1 MKKVIKGGKV
11 VDPSRGICGIMD
23 VYICNGIVKAVDKNI
38 EVEDAEI
45 INAYGKIVTPGLIDM
60 HVHLREPG
68 FEAKEDIESG
78 SRAAAAGGYTS
89 VACMPNTNPVIDNK
103 TVVRFIKDRA
113 REVHKVNIY
122 AIGAITKGLKGEE
135 LAEMADMRAAGAV
148 AFSDDGKPVMNS
160 GLMRRALEYAAMFDV
175 PIISHSEDTNLS
187 ADGVINEGRV
197 SAVLGLKGIPAA
209 AEEVMVA
216 RDVILSEM
224 TGSRLHIAHVST
236 KRSVEIIRRA
246 KERGVKVTAE
256 AAPHHFTLTEDSV
269 MSFDTNTKV
278 NPPLRSA
285 EDVEAVKQ
293 GLKDGTI
300 DAIATDHAPH
310 TYEDKDTEYDN
321 AAFGISG
328 IETAVPLVITYLINT
343 GVLTLS
349 QAVEKLTINPA
360 KILGI
365 NKGSLK
371 PGSDADITIIDLDAK
386 TVVDVNKFESRG
398 KNSPFNGWKL
408 AGSPVMTIV
417 GGRVVWQKEGC

>member
-1 MKKVIKGGKV
+1 MKKIIKGGKV
-11 VDPSRGICGIMD
+11 VDPSRGIYGIMD

-38 EVEDAEI
+38 EAEDAEI
-45 INAYGKIVTPGLIDM
+45 INAHGKIVIPGLIDM

-68 FEAKEDIESG
+68 FEAKENIESG

-122 AIGAITKGLKGEE
+122 AIGAVTKGLKGEE

-187 ADGVINEGRV
+187 ADGVINEGRA

-328 IETAVPLVITYLINT
+328 IETAIPLVVTYLINT

-371 PGSDADITIIDLDAK
+371 PGSDADITIIDLDAE

-398 KNSPFNGWKL
+398 KNSPFNRWKL
-408 AGSPVMTIV
+408 KGSPFMTIV
-417 GGRVVWQKEGC
+417 GGKVVWQKEG

>member
-11 VDPSRGICGIMD
+11 VDPSRGIYGIMD